1 MMAAVSSS
9 TTSVDAYQTTQH
21 PSPEHTVMAD
31 LLENYALEN
40 KVNNTQIMERLSDRI
55 NLSGIVY
62 HHDCC
67 IKSQT
72 LVNQTVKSAK
82 T

>member
-1 MMAAVSSS
+1 MMEAVNS
-9 TTSVDAYQTTQH
+9 TKVDAYQTTQH
-21 PSPEHTVMAD
+21 LSPEHNVMAE
-31 LLENYALEN
+31 LLVNYALEN
-40 KVNNTQIMERLSDRI
+40 KVNSTQIMERLFDRI
-55 NLSGIVY
+55 NLNGMVY